1 MPHAYRPL
9 ATRAP
14 LLAVCL
20 LLLSA
25 TVANATKSPHLRRA
39 PSCATGTTAT
49 RSGWNQRAAR
59 KSSSCRRSCR
69 SGKIVPSNGSER
81 SAAHKSSSSQRR
93 AKHSPAAVKR
103 SERPRT
109 ALSPRVSTPAGRRL
123 GSACPVR
130 PSDAATGASESGSVP
145 GVSGSGAATG
155 TSAEPPGP
163 EKGAS
168 EESTPVEGGS
178 EESAPFRS
186 APFRFFA
193 STSFWN
199 APVPAN
205 APLDA
210 SSTSV
215 VDALAEKVA
224 AGERA
229 GQGPWID
236 TTSWSI
242 PVYTVPA
249 NQPMVPVQLEGN
261 PHDTLAAAFSE
272 VPLPPDAQA
281 AGGSDKE
288 LALWQPS
295 TGRLWEFWRLTRENN
310 GWQASWGGAMQHAQ
324 AQQGVYGPEV
334 WPGAEPWW
342 GMSGSSL
349 STVAG
354 LISLEDLKLGKINH
368 ALTIGVGETRAG
380 VYASPAQR
388 TDGRSEDPLSLP
400 EGAHLRLDPNVDLS
414 ALHLPRLTLMIA
426 EAAQHYGVFVAD
438 SGSSV
443 GFSAQDPTPTGTEP
457 YGGPSGY
464 FEGKSPDELLA
475 SFPWQDLQ
483 LLKMELHTAT

>member
-1 MPHAYRPL
+1 
-9 ATRAP
+9 
-14 LLAVCL
+14 
-20 LLLSA
+20 
-25 TVANATKSPHLRRA
+25 
-39 PSCATGTTAT
+39 
-49 RSGWNQRAAR
+49 
-59 KSSSCRRSCR
+59 
-69 SGKIVPSNGSER
+69 
-81 SAAHKSSSSQRR
+81 
-93 AKHSPAAVKR
+93 
-103 SERPRT
+103 
-109 ALSPRVSTPAGRRL
+109 
-123 GSACPVR
+123 
-130 PSDAATGASESGSVP
+130 
-145 GVSGSGAATG
+145 
-155 TSAEPPGP
+155 
-163 EKGAS
+163 
-168 EESTPVEGGS
+168 
-178 EESAPFRS
+178 
-186 APFRFFA
+186 
-193 STSFWN
+193 
-199 APVPAN
+199 VPAN